1 MHLRKATTM
10 ERSNDDV
17 TYDPAHSQCGN
28 HVPAYSRRGFL
39 AKSGLGFGGLA
50 LGMILDQL
58 GLAGPAQAAGLAAT
72 RNPLAP
78 RLPPLPFKAKH
89 VIHIF
94 AGGGPSHVDTWDPKP
109 TLEKFRDQ
117 TLPGQS
123 GVAFPSP
130 FTFSAKGKSGL
141 LVSSAFPHLGDVAD
155 ELCVIRS
162 MFTDVPAHGPATKMI
177 HTGNIVL
184 TRPSVGSWLMYGLGT
199 ENVDLPGFVA
209 LGGDVEWR
217 QSGFLPSLYQG
228 SRAEFGEN
236 VPPEKALLNLK
247 NEFTGLGAQKMQL
260 DLARRLDAQ
269 YEEHAPKDEQLD
281 ARIESFELAFRMQ
294 TAATDAFD
302 IRKEPLAV
310 RQMYGTGPLAAKL
323 LCARRLVERGVRF
336 VQVDAGGWDHHSG
349 LAGSLTKAAGAI
361 DQPAAALIADLKQRG
376 LLDSTLVIWGGEFGR
391 TSTTSGRVDTNS
403 GRDHH
408 ADCFSVWMAG
418 GGVRGG
424 TAYGSTDELGQQIAE
439 NGVHVHDLHATILR
453 LMGFDHKKLTYRYD
467 GRDFR
472 LTDNYGKIIDGI
484 IAA

>member
-1 MHLRKATTM
+1 MDS
-10 ERSNDDV
+10 SNNDI
-17 TYDPAHSQCGN
+17 YDPSHSQCGN
-28 HVPAYSRRGFL
+28 HVPVFSRRGFL

-50 LGMILDQL
+50 LGLILEEL
-58 GLAGPAQAAGLAAT
+58 GLNKPAFADTAKAAT
-72 RNPLAP
+72 AMNPLAARP
-78 RLPPLPFKAKH
+78 SPLPGRAKH

-109 TLEKFRDQ
+109 ALAKYRDQ

-130 FTFSAKGKSGL
+130 FTFEAKGKSGL

-155 ELCVIRS
+155 ELCVVRS

-184 TRPSVGSWLMYGLGT
+184 TRPSVGSWTLYGLGT
-199 ENVDLPGFVA
+199 ENLDLPGFVA
-209 LGGDVEWR
+209 LGGDTEWR
-217 QSGFLPSLYQG
+217 QSAFLPSLYQG
-228 SRAEFGEN
+228 SRANFGLN
-236 VPPEKALLNLK
+236 TPPDKALLNLRSEFSG
-247 NEFTGLGAQKMQL
+247 NEQQRLQL
-260 DLARRLDAQ
+260 DLARQMDAQ
-269 YEEHAPKDEQLD
+269 YEQHAPKDEQMD

-302 IRKEPLAV
+302 IRKEPQAI
-310 RQMYGTGPLAAKL
+310 RDAYGPSELGAKL

-349 LAGSLTKAAGAI
+349 LENALTRAAGQI
-361 DQPAAALIADLKQRG
+361 DRPAAALIADLKQRG

-391 TSTTSGRVDTNS
+391 TPTTSGRVDANS

-408 ADCFSVWMAG
+408 ADCFSLWMAG
-418 GGVRGG
+418 GGVKGG
-424 TAYGSTDELGQQIAE
+424 TAYGATDEIGQQIAE

-453 LMGFDHKKLTYRYD
+453 TMGFDHTKLTYRYD

-472 LTDNYGKIIDGI
+472 LTDNYGKIINDI
-484 IAA
+484 LTV